1 MSNPLKWG
9 VIGTGNIAGKF
20 AGQLPQTDRA
30 EMVACGSRSQES
42 ADRFAIEY
50 GGVGHASYQA
60 MLDDDNVEAVYIS
73 LPNSMHHEW
82 TIKAV
87 EAGKHVLCEKPFAS
101 NVAEAK
107 EMFAAGKEAGL
118 SVIEAF
124 MYRTQPVIHKVIEM
138 VRGGAVG
145 EVRIIRSNFTFNR
158 PASMDDCRYQPEL
171 AGGSIMDV
179 GTYCTNF
186 TRALV
191 GGEPTEV
198 SAICHKHAGGVDEY
212 AAGTMRFAGDIL
224 TTFTCG
230 MTVNSDW
237 GTFIGG
243 TKGHL
248 HIDAP
253 WFSEGKFTVTEGNEE
268 STEHEVKSPMDLYAM
283 EAAAFAEAA
292 QDGAA
297 PWLTEADTLG
307 NMAVL
312 DQLRASAGLGY

>member
-1 MSNPLKWG
+1 MSDPLKWG
-9 VIGTGNIAGKF
+9 VIGTGNIASKF
-20 AGQLPQTDRA
+20 AGQLSQTQRGA
-30 EMVACGSRSQES
+30 MAACGSRNQDS
-42 ADRFAIEY
+42 ANRFASEF
-50 GGVGHASYQA
+50 GGVGHGSYEA

-124 MYRTQPVIHKVIEM
+124 MYRTLPAVKKVIEL
-138 VRGGAVG
+138 VHAGAVG
-145 EVRIIRSNFTFNR
+145 EVRMIRSNFTFNR
-158 PASMDDCRYQPEL
+158 AVSMDDCRYQPGL

-179 GTYCTNF
+179 GTYCCNF

-191 GGEPTEV
+191 GSEPVEA
-198 SAICHKHAGGVDEY
+198 SAICHKHEGGVDEY

-224 TTFTCG
+224 STFTCG
-230 MTVNSDW
+230 MTVNSDR
-237 GTFIGG
+237 GTFVGG
-243 TKGHL
+243 TEGHL
-248 HIDAP
+248 HINAP
-253 WFSEGKFTVTEGNEE
+253 WFTDGKFTVYKGDDEATEYD
-268 STEHEVKSPMDLYAM
+268 VKAPMDLYAM
-283 EAAAFAEAA
+283 EAEAFAEAA
-292 QDGAA
+292 QDGGE

-307 NMAVL
+307 NMALL
-312 DQLRASAGLGY
+312 DQLRKSAGLSY